1 MLKISLFF
9 SSTKTAPHLPQL
21 LRTKHTRPI
30 HTPRCVA
37 GARMHSSPFL
47 STTPHIPWKASQPA
61 QPSPLPTWQ
70 IPHPRSSSRQS
81 ILSPELLQY
90 AGSSQQFHRDGKP
103 PPRGRGCSRAARSI
117 DGAAQ
122 GAAGSSR
129 GGGSPAAARYPPQS
143 GGRPTAVLPLPG
155 RVRGIQGV
163 ASETHLPD
171 YPFPATETR
180 SARRP

>member
-1 MLKISLFF
+1 MLKGISLFF
-9 SSTKTAPHLPQL
+9 SSTYTASHLPQI
-21 LRTKHTRPI
+21 LRAKHTRPI

-37 GARMHSSPFL
+37 GASPFP

-61 QPSPLPTWQ
+61 QQSPLPTCQ
-70 IPHPRSSSRQS
+70 IPHPRSSSRQR
-81 ILSPELLQY
+81 IPSPELLQY
-90 AGSSQQFHRDGKP
+90 AGSSQQLHRDGKL

-129 GGGSPAAARYPPQS
+129 SGGSPAAPQYPPRS

-163 ASETHLPD
+163 AEEAHLPD
-171 YPFPATETR
+171 CPFPAAEIR
-180 SARRP
+180 SACRP